1 MTKKKGKIYRLTII
15 SDNTRNIMIK
25 LNKTPLA
32 LFRIEAYNSF
42 CASEE
47 KTPSHR

>member
-1 MTKKKGKIYRLTII
+1 MTKKKGKIHRLTII

-32 LFRIEAYNSF
+32 LFRIEAYNPVFDS
-42 CASEE
+42 SRI
-47 KTPSHR
+47 K